1 MGAAQACAR
10 LLHPSVV
17 EDAERARQKRLLGV
31 LLAGPVLVAAGLLLV
46 LPGHMDGAA
55 SAAWAAMMLGLGL
68 LLPFVLIA
76 TALRRLVEPAA
87 LVAGVA
93 AAGSLTALA
102 GGAATPMAGLCA
114 ALAIEAAWV
123 GRSRPA
129 AAAGM
134 GAAGIAMIAGTLF
147 PWEAAGTLSPAWG
160 WLVIGV
166 YGATLAARI
175 PFSKVQAATEEGGD
189 GPLEIEELTGAAVFQ
204 MTPTGDIVQASD
216 RTRQLL
222 GVAPEIML
230 GSGLFDRLLVAD
242 RVVYLSALAD
252 LRDGCDRKSLR
263 VRLRRAVGEAGEGAY
278 RPFFLELVRRGD
290 AEAIAGV
297 LCEDRLAAELEQAFA
312 EARENAQAAAL
323 SKTQFL
329 ASVSHE
335 LRTPLNA
342 IVGFSDVLAN
352 EMFGPFAN
360 EKQREYVGHIREAGD
375 HLLSVVNAILDVSKI
390 QSGTYALG
398 SEPFEFDQ
406 AVQMAMRMNAQK
418 AQEKGISLGADIA
431 DDVGVVDCDRR
442 AVQQIL
448 INLLSNAV
456 KFTPAGQVEVSAHRL
471 GDRLDFTVSDTGIGI
486 AADDLDR
493 LGTPFM
499 QVHSD
504 YTRHVEGTGLG
515 LTLVKGL
522 VGLLNGGM
530 SIDSTPGKG
539 TSVTV
544 SLPVGHRHRAEED
557 GEEHGPACREAW
569 NSEWKDDALRKTA

>member
-1 MGAAQACAR
+1 M
-10 LLHPSVV
+10 HPSVG
-17 EDAERARQKRLLGV
+17 EAAERARQSRLLGV
-31 LLAGPVLVAAGLLLV
+31 LLAGPSLVAAGLLLV
-46 LPGHMDGAA
+46 LPGHMDGAV
-55 SAAWAAMMLGLGL
+55 SVAWAAMTLGLGL
-68 LLPFVLIA
+68 LFPFVLIA

-93 AAGSLTALA
+93 AAGSLAALA

-134 GAAGIAMIAGTLF
+134 GAAGIAMIAGALF
-147 PWEAAGTLSPAWG
+147 PWEATGTLSPAWG

-175 PFSKVQAATEEGGD
+175 PFSKAQAATEDGD
-189 GPLEIEELTGAAVFQ
+189 GPLEIEELIGAAVFQ
-204 MTPTGDIVQASD
+204 MTLSGDIVHASD

-242 RVVYLSALAD
+242 RVIYLSALAD
-252 LRDGCDRKSLR
+252 LRDDCDRKSLR

-290 AEAIAGV
+290 GETIAGV
-297 LCEDRLAAELEQAFA
+297 LYEDRLAAELEHAFV
-312 EARENAQAAAL
+312 EARESAQAAAL
-323 SKTQFL
+323 SKTKFL

-398 SEPFEFDQ
+398 SEPFEFDG
-406 AVQMAMRMNAQK
+406 AVQMAMRMNLQK
-418 AQEKGISLGADIA
+418 AQEKGIELGADIA
-431 DDVGVVDCDRR
+431 DDVGTVDCDRR

-456 KFTPAGQVEVSAHRL
+456 KFTPAGQVEVTARRL
-471 GDRLDFTVSDTGIGI
+471 GNRLDFTVSDTGIGI

-499 QVHSD
+499 QVQSD

-522 VGLLNGGM
+522 VGLLDGGM
-530 SIDSTPGKG
+530 SIESTPGKG

-544 SLPVGHRHRAEED
+544 SLPVGHQHQVEEL
-557 GEEHGPACREAW
+557 GEGLGSVQGFW
-569 NSEWKDDALRKTA
+569 NSEWTDDALRKTA

>member
-31 LLAGPVLVAAGLLLV
+31 LLAGPVLAAAGLLLV

-134 GAAGIAMIAGTLF
+134 GAAGIAMIAGALF

-175 PFSKVQAATEEGGD
+175 PFSKAQAATEEGGD
-189 GPLEIEELTGAAVFQ
+189 GPLEIEELTRAAVFQ

-278 RPFFLELVRRGD
+278 RPFLLELVRRGD

-375 HLLSVVNAILDVSKI
+375 HLLSVVNAILDVSKL

-418 AQEKGISLGADIA
+418 AQEKGISLDADIA

-557 GEEHGPACREAW
+557 SEEHGPVCREVW